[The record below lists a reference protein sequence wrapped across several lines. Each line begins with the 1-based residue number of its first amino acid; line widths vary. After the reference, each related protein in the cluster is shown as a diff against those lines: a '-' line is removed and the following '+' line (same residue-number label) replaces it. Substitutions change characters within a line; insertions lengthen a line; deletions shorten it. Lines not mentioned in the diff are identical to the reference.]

1 MPPTSSKGAESLRGH
16 ATVKGTTRYADRFA
30 KTFAPDF
37 YRRLGAA
44 GPRVSSLG
52 LGTYLGECDDA
63 DDARYT
69 TLVRSALE
77 RGINLLDTAIN
88 YRCQRSERAVGRA
101 LAREVDAGA
110 LARDEVVVCT
120 KGGYIPLDGSQPASR
135 ADYEAML
142 EREYFGPGVLTTQ
155 DVVGGG
161 HSLAP
166 RYLENQIARSR
177 ANLGLAT
184 IDVYYLHNPEQQLE
198 AVDRATFLARLRE
211 AFALLEQKCA
221 DGEIVRYGCA
231 TWNGFR
237 LAPDDKRHLSL
248 AELVATAREVAG
260 EDHHCRVIQLPIN
273 LAMNEAIRASTQ
285 RVESAELTILEAAAE
300 LGVSVVASASLLQ
313 GKLTRGLP
321 SQLREA
327 LPGFESDAQRAIA
340 FVRSLPVVT
349 AALVGMR
356 SGRHLDDNLGAGR
369 R

>member
-1 MPPTSSKGAESLRGH
+1 VPQTSSKGAESLRGH
-16 ATVKGTTRYADRFA
+16 ATVKGTSRFADRFENA
-30 KTFAPDF
+30 FAPGF

-69 TLVRSALE
+69 TLVRTALE

-101 LAREVDAGA
+101 LARAVDSGTV
-110 LARDEVVVCT
+110 ARDELVVCT
-120 KGGYIPLDGSQPASR
+120 KGGYIPLEGSPPATR

-142 EREYFGPGVLTTQ
+142 EREYFAPGVLGPD

-166 RYLENQIARSR
+166 KYLEHQIDRSR
-177 ANLGLAT
+177 ANLGLGT

-198 AVDRATFLARLRE
+198 VLDRAAFLSRMRD
-211 AFALLEQKCA
+211 AFALLERKCA
-221 DGEIVRYGCA
+221 DGAIVRYGCA

-237 LAPDDKRHLSL
+237 VAPDDKRHLSL
-248 AELVATAREVAG
+248 AELVQLARDVAG
-260 EDHHCRVIQLPIN
+260 DGHHCRVIQLPIN
-273 LAMNEAIRASTQ
+273 LAMNEAVRARTQ
-285 RVESAELTILEAAAE
+285 RVGSAERTILEAAAE
-300 LGVSVVASASLLQ
+300 LDVSVIASASLLQ

-327 LPGFESDAQRAIA
+327 LPGFDSDAQRAIA
-340 FVRSLPVVT
+340 FVRSVPVVT
-349 AALVGMR
+349 TALVGMR
-356 SGRHLDDNLGAGR
+356 SGRHLEENLGAGKA
-369 R
+369 